1 MKRHQFKI
9 FRLSSNQKHSIDDM
23 AKSLGINSS
32 VLIRHWI
39 NDVPVI
45 SARRRKLLNELKL
58 NIKNTGSNTTQMRR
72 HLETRGENRHGSIK
86 LKLYNRDLHNI
97 HWQLRQQCMK
107 GGKVKLQQRKF

>member
-1 MKRHQFKI
+1 MKRILIKYIRTSLAGKSKAATIAQ
-9 FRLSSNQKHSIDDM
+9 
-23 AKSLGINSS
+23 SLGINSS